1 MKDTLCLHKHF
12 SPSPRAM
19 NSKFKILSMFIILC
33 NHLSPDTAHTH
44 DVYYLFCAEK
54 ATLSLL
60 ISIYLSVY
68 GLFTPVCCVV
78 WKVLYK
84 RAELCLHLQSTAQQL
99 YCTLV
104 LHWET
109 AKQSVVRF
117 RIGHICGFSCILPF
131 SCMTPGTNINITVHQ
146 TCDNHPIMQ
155 FAVCAWFMVFDV
167 WTYRDMG
174 PRSGVCWW

>member
-19 NSKFKILSMFIILC
+19 NSKFKILSMFIIFC
-33 NHLSPDTAHTH
+33 NHLSHDTAPQNIHTTFII
-44 DVYYLFCAEK
+44 FCAEK

-84 RAELCLHLQSTAQQL
+84 RGKAVSTIHRTTVVLYTCIALGNCCHSSPQSMWQWPGRLATAAVDQLHETCHNWLRGIFGLVGWGTEL
-99 YCTLV
+99 
-104 LHWET
+104 
-109 AKQSVVRF
+109 F
-117 RIGHICGFSCILPF
+117 P
-131 SCMTPGTNINITVHQ
+131 
-146 TCDNHPIMQ
+146 
-155 FAVCAWFMVFDV
+155 
-167 WTYRDMG
+167 
-174 PRSGVCWW
+174 